1 MLFVGA
7 HRIDSTAKHEEILPK
22 EALDVRDGFPTFTVI
37 L

>member
-7 HRIDSTAKHEEILPK
+7 HRIDSTAKHEEVLPK
-22 EALDVRDGFPTFTVI
+22 EALDFRNRLPTFTVI